1 MPDMICATDKN
12 HTGLTVSIL
21 RGWPETLKKLGKQLS
36 PFNVSLPFKVEEVLK
51 SGWVKS
57 VLRFLGFCELLIVE
71 SRGQIRM

>member
-1 MPDMICATDKN
+1 MHDMICATDKN

-51 SGWVKS
+51 SGWV
-57 VLRFLGFCELLIVE
+57 
-71 SRGQIRM
+71 

>member
-1 MPDMICATDKN
+1 MICATDKN
-12 HTGLTVSIL
+12 HTGLRVSIL

-36 PFNVSLPFKVEEVLK
+36 AFNVSLPFKVEEVLK

-57 VLRFLGFCELLIVE
+57 VLHFLGFCELLIVE

>member
-1 MPDMICATDKN
+1 MICATDKN
-12 HTGLTVSIL
+12 HTGLRVSIL

-36 PFNVSLPFKVEEVLK
+36 AVNVSLPFKVEEVLK

-57 VLRFLGFCELLIVE
+57 VLRFLGFYELLIVE